1 MIIINVD
8 TWRYFIMSKKK
19 RLSYQEKLKACRLY
33 EQGNEGQVSIA
44 KKYNISRSGF
54 QAMYFKYKKYGPKA
68 LKMKSTNKTYKKE
81 LKEQIIEQYNTG
93 RYTYKDLAIK
103 YGILNPSLIARWVLG
118 YNGSN
123 KTAHRGKGGVT
134 MKGRKTT
141 LEERVEVV
149 KYLIETEIDYHKT
162 SKKFKVSY
170 QQVYQW
176 YQKYLVKGVE
186 GLIDRRGIKKQKH
199 ELEENEILRRENER
213 LRRALE
219 LSQAEIEVLKK
230 NEELEEKAHLAE
242 LDIKNSMKP

>member
-1 MIIINVD
+1 
-8 TWRYFIMSKKK
+8 
-19 RLSYQEKLKACRLY
+19 
-33 EQGNEGQVSIA
+33 
-44 KKYNISRSGF
+44 
-54 QAMYFKYKKYGPKA
+54 
-68 LKMKSTNKTYKKE
+68 
-81 LKEQIIEQYNTG
+81 
-93 RYTYKDLAIK
+93 
-103 YGILNPSLIARWVLG
+103 
-118 YNGSN
+118 
-123 KTAHRGKGGVT
+123 

-162 SKKFKVSY
+162 SIKFKVSY

-176 YQKYLVKGVE
+176 YQKYLLKGVE

>member
-1 MIIINVD
+1 
-8 TWRYFIMSKKK
+8 
-19 RLSYQEKLKACRLY
+19 
-33 EQGNEGQVSIA
+33 
-44 KKYNISRSGF
+44 
-54 QAMYFKYKKYGPKA
+54 
-68 LKMKSTNKTYKKE
+68 
-81 LKEQIIEQYNTG
+81 
-93 RYTYKDLAIK
+93 
-103 YGILNPSLIARWVLG
+103 
-118 YNGSN
+118 
-123 KTAHRGKGGVT
+123 